1 MNRSSILQKQGWF
14 IMKIISV
21 RICSFL
27 SGLSLMQTWTEFG
40 TKTAEDIINVTNVSM
55 EVQWQELYYKYRG
68 QVSQLTHMR
77 RSEPDDLCGSEIKG
91 DRKRGM
97 FTMYEIGEI
106 CFGGY
111 LCVVSMWDIRKR
123 EIPVWL
129 IAAGGILSASLGYF
143 HGKIPLV
150 LMVTG
155 ALVGGVFLL
164 ISRLTQEAFGYGD
177 SLMIAV
183 TGVYLGFWNVLYL
196 LVWAY
201 VLAAVFA
208 GYVLIR
214 KGFQKD
220 AAFPFVPFLLAAY
233 IGIVCLGGI

>member
-1 MNRSSILQKQGWF
+1 
-14 IMKIISV
+14 
-21 RICSFL
+21 
-27 SGLSLMQTWTEFG
+27 
-40 TKTAEDIINVTNVSM
+40 
-55 EVQWQELYYKYRG
+55 
-68 QVSQLTHMR
+68 
-77 RSEPDDLCGSEIKG
+77 
-91 DRKRGM
+91 
-97 FTMYEIGEI
+97 MYEIGEI

-111 LCVVSMWDIRKR
+111 LCFVSMWDIRKR

-143 HGKIPLV
+143 HGKIPLL

-164 ISRLTQEAFGYGD
+164 VSRLTQEAFGYGD

-208 GYVLIR
+208 G
-214 KGFQKD
+214 
-220 AAFPFVPFLLAAY
+220 
-233 IGIVCLGGI
+233 

>member
-1 MNRSSILQKQGWF
+1 MCCFHVGYQKKRNTGLAYCG
-14 IMKIISV
+14 
-21 RICSFL
+21 RGDSFGK
-27 SGLSLMQTWTEFG
+27 SWIFSWKNSTG
-40 TKTAEDIINVTNVSM
+40 TN
-55 EVQWQELYYKYRG
+55 G
-68 QVSQLTHMR
+68 HR
-77 RSEPDDLCGSEIKG
+77 R
-91 DRKRGM
+91 
-97 FTMYEIGEI
+97 
-106 CFGGY
+106 
-111 LCVVSMWDIRKR
+111 
-123 EIPVWL
+123 
-129 IAAGGILSASLGYF
+129 
-143 HGKIPLV
+143 
-150 LMVTG
+150 
-155 ALVGGVFLL
+155 
-164 ISRLTQEAFGYGD
+164 AFGYGD

>member
-1 MNRSSILQKQGWF
+1 MACRGPCAEIL
-14 IMKIISV
+14 SV
-21 RICSFL
+21 GRLHSCIV
-27 SGLSLMQTWTEFG
+27 GGKHG
-40 TKTAEDIINVTNVSM
+40 T
-55 EVQWQELYYKYRG
+55 G
-68 QVSQLTHMR
+68 
-77 RSEPDDLCGSEIKG
+77 
-91 DRKRGM
+91 RKAG
-97 FTMYEIGEI
+97 
-106 CFGGY
+106 
-111 LCVVSMWDIRKR
+111 KN

-220 AAFPFVPFLLAAY
+220 AAFPFVRFLLAAY

>member
-1 MNRSSILQKQGWF
+1 MCCFHVGYQKKRNTGLAYCCRWDFFGKSWIFSWKNSTDTNGHRRACGRCVSSGKQ
-14 IMKIISV
+14 SD
-21 RICSFL
+21 
-27 SGLSLMQTWTEFG
+27 T
-40 TKTAEDIINVTNVSM
+40 
-55 EVQWQELYYKYRG
+55 
-68 QVSQLTHMR
+68 
-77 RSEPDDLCGSEIKG
+77 
-91 DRKRGM
+91 
-97 FTMYEIGEI
+97 
-106 CFGGY
+106 
-111 LCVVSMWDIRKR
+111 
-123 EIPVWL
+123 
-129 IAAGGILSASLGYF
+129 
-143 HGKIPLV
+143 
-150 LMVTG
+150 
-155 ALVGGVFLL
+155 
-164 ISRLTQEAFGYGD
+164 GYGD

>member
-1 MNRSSILQKQGWF
+1 MLFPCG
-14 IMKIISV
+14 ISEKRNTGLV
-21 RICSFL
+21 DCGRWDSFGK
-27 SGLSLMQTWTEFG
+27 SW
-40 TKTAEDIINVTNVSM
+40 I
-55 EVQWQELYYKYRG
+55 
-68 QVSQLTHMR
+68 
-77 RSEPDDLCGSEIKG
+77 
-91 DRKRGM
+91 
-97 FTMYEIGEI
+97 
-106 CFGGY
+106 
-111 LCVVSMWDIRKR
+111 
-123 EIPVWL
+123 
-129 IAAGGILSASLGYF
+129 F
-143 HGKIPLV
+143 HGKIPLL

-164 ISRLTQEAFGYGD
+164 VSRVTQEAFGYGD

>member
-1 MNRSSILQKQGWF
+1 MCCFHVGYQKKRNTGLAYCG
-14 IMKIISV
+14 
-21 RICSFL
+21 RGDSFGK
-27 SGLSLMQTWTEFG
+27 SWIFSW
-40 TKTAEDIINVTNVSM
+40 
-55 EVQWQELYYKYRG
+55 
-68 QVSQLTHMR
+68 
-77 RSEPDDLCGSEIKG
+77 
-91 DRKRGM
+91 
-97 FTMYEIGEI
+97 
-106 CFGGY
+106 
-111 LCVVSMWDIRKR
+111 
-123 EIPVWL
+123 
-129 IAAGGILSASLGYF
+129 
-143 HGKIPLV
+143 KIPLV

>member
-1 MNRSSILQKQGWF
+1 MCCFHVGYQKKRNTGLAYCGRWD
-14 IMKIISV
+14 
-21 RICSFL
+21 SFGK
-27 SGLSLMQTWTEFG
+27 SWIFSW
-40 TKTAEDIINVTNVSM
+40 
-55 EVQWQELYYKYRG
+55 
-68 QVSQLTHMR
+68 
-77 RSEPDDLCGSEIKG
+77 
-91 DRKRGM
+91 
-97 FTMYEIGEI
+97 
-106 CFGGY
+106 
-111 LCVVSMWDIRKR
+111 
-123 EIPVWL
+123 
-129 IAAGGILSASLGYF
+129 
-143 HGKIPLV
+143 KIPLV

>member
-1 MNRSSILQKQGWF
+1 
-14 IMKIISV
+14 
-21 RICSFL
+21 
-27 SGLSLMQTWTEFG
+27 
-40 TKTAEDIINVTNVSM
+40 
-55 EVQWQELYYKYRG
+55 
-68 QVSQLTHMR
+68 
-77 RSEPDDLCGSEIKG
+77 
-91 DRKRGM
+91 
-97 FTMYEIGEI
+97 MYEIGEI

-201 VLAAVFA
+201 VLAAV
-208 GYVLIR
+208 L
-214 KGFQKD
+214 QD
-220 AAFPFVPFLLAAY
+220 T
-233 IGIVCLGGI
+233 C

>member
-1 MNRSSILQKQGWF
+1 
-14 IMKIISV
+14 
-21 RICSFL
+21 
-27 SGLSLMQTWTEFG
+27 
-40 TKTAEDIINVTNVSM
+40 
-55 EVQWQELYYKYRG
+55 
-68 QVSQLTHMR
+68 
-77 RSEPDDLCGSEIKG
+77 
-91 DRKRGM
+91 
-97 FTMYEIGEI
+97 MYEIGEI

-177 SLMIAV
+177 S
-183 TGVYLGFWNVLYL
+183 VLYL

>member
-1 MNRSSILQKQGWF
+1 
-14 IMKIISV
+14 
-21 RICSFL
+21 
-27 SGLSLMQTWTEFG
+27 
-40 TKTAEDIINVTNVSM
+40 
-55 EVQWQELYYKYRG
+55 
-68 QVSQLTHMR
+68 MR

-183 TGVYLGFWNVLYL
+183 TGVYLGFWNVIPDDER
-196 LVWAY
+196 Y
-201 VLAAVFA
+201 VRHPEISGKQQCHSDDRPRQADLHLHRLRCA
-208 GYVLIR
+208 
-214 KGFQKD
+214 
-220 AAFPFVPFLLAAY
+220 
-233 IGIVCLGGI
+233 

>member
-1 MNRSSILQKQGWF
+1 
-14 IMKIISV
+14 MKIISV

-55 EVQWQELYYKYRG
+55 EVQWQEFILQIKG
-68 QVSQLTHMR
+68 ASITTH
-77 RSEPDDLCGSEIKG
+77 SHAAVSEIKG

>member
-1 MNRSSILQKQGWF
+1 MCCFHVGYQK
-14 IMKIISV
+14 K
-21 RICSFL
+21 RNT
-27 SGLSLMQTWTEFG
+27 GL
-40 TKTAEDIINVTNVSM
+40 A
-55 EVQWQELYYKYRG
+55 Y
-68 QVSQLTHMR
+68 
-77 RSEPDDLCGSEIKG
+77 CG
-91 DRKRGM
+91 R
-97 FTMYEIGEI
+97 
-106 CFGGY
+106 
-111 LCVVSMWDIRKR
+111 
-123 EIPVWL
+123 
-129 IAAGGILSASLGYF
+129 GILSASLGYF

-214 KGFQKD
+214 KGFQKMRH
-220 AAFPFVPFLLAAY
+220 FRLFRFCWLR
-233 IGIVCLGGI
+233 I

>member
-1 MNRSSILQKQGWF
+1 MCCFHVGYQKKRNTGLAYCGRWD
-14 IMKIISV
+14 
-21 RICSFL
+21 SFGK
-27 SGLSLMQTWTEFG
+27 SWIFSW
-40 TKTAEDIINVTNVSM
+40 
-55 EVQWQELYYKYRG
+55 
-68 QVSQLTHMR
+68 
-77 RSEPDDLCGSEIKG
+77 
-91 DRKRGM
+91 
-97 FTMYEIGEI
+97 
-106 CFGGY
+106 
-111 LCVVSMWDIRKR
+111 
-123 EIPVWL
+123 
-129 IAAGGILSASLGYF
+129 
-143 HGKIPLV
+143 KIPLV

-220 AAFPFVPFLLAAY
+220 AGIYRLFRFLLAAY

>member
-1 MNRSSILQKQGWF
+1 
-14 IMKIISV
+14 
-21 RICSFL
+21 
-27 SGLSLMQTWTEFG
+27 
-40 TKTAEDIINVTNVSM
+40 
-55 EVQWQELYYKYRG
+55 
-68 QVSQLTHMR
+68 
-77 RSEPDDLCGSEIKG
+77 
-91 DRKRGM
+91 
-97 FTMYEIGEI
+97 MYEIGEI

-129 IAAGGILSASLGYF
+129 IAAGGILSVSLGYF

>member
-1 MNRSSILQKQGWF
+1 
-14 IMKIISV
+14 
-21 RICSFL
+21 
-27 SGLSLMQTWTEFG
+27 
-40 TKTAEDIINVTNVSM
+40 
-55 EVQWQELYYKYRG
+55 
-68 QVSQLTHMR
+68 MR

-233 IGIVCLGGI
+233 IGIVCLGGYK